1 MGAANRVQGG
11 IFTLM
16 VVKIGDPYDPALERE
31 IAEQVA
37 LSPGFFADAPVVL
50 DLKDSLGC
58 TSVADYTSLRQLLRR
73 HGMIPVGV
81 QNASALQLRAA
92 KAVDLSA
99 LSGASGAGARR
110 PAPAAERVAPAPAPP
125 RAPPPRE
132 RAPAPLERAAD
143 RPAADQR
150 TRLVTQPVRSGTQ
163 IYAKGGDLVVV
174 APVSAGAELI
184 ADGHIHVYGALRGR
198 AIAGAMGDTNA
209 RIFAHRFAAELVSV
223 AGRYIVS
230 DAIPAEHLN
239 QPAQVALIDDEL
251 HILAGWGG

>member
-1 MGAANRVQGG
+1 MGVVNRVQGG

-58 TSVADYTSLRQLLRR
+58 TSVADYTALRQVLRR
-73 HGMIPVGV
+73 LGLIPVGV

-92 KAVDLSA
+92 KSVELSA
-99 LSGASGAGARR
+99 CSGAAGGARR
-110 PAPAAERVAPAPAPP
+110 PA
-125 RAPPPRE
+125 E

-143 RPAADQR
+143 RPAASR

-198 AIAGAMGDTNA
+198 AIAGAAGDTSA
-209 RIFAHRFAAELVSV
+209 RIVAQRFAAELVSV

-230 DAIPAEHLN
+230 DAIPPEHLN
-239 QPAQVALIDDEL
+239 QPAQVALIDDRL
-251 HILAGWGG
+251 CILPGWGTGRGAAEG

>member
-16 VVKIGDPYDPALERE
+16 VVKIGDPYDPALERD

-92 KAVDLSA
+92 KSVDLSA
-99 LSGASGAGARR
+99 FSGAGAGAARR
-110 PAPAAERVAPAPAPP
+110 PVERP
-125 RAPPPRE
+125 
-132 RAPAPLERAAD
+132 PLERAAD
-143 RPAADQR
+143 RPAAERPAESR

-163 IYAKGGDLVVV
+163 IYVKGGDLVVV

-198 AIAGAMGDTNA
+198 AIAGATGDTNA

-230 DAIPAEHLN
+230 DAIPPEHLN
-239 QPAQVALIDDEL
+239 QPAQVALIDDQL
-251 HILAGWGG
+251 RILAGWGNNGRGAVEG

>member
-16 VVKIGDPYDPALERE
+16 VVKVGDPYDPALDRE
-31 IAEQVA
+31 IGEQVA
-37 LSPGFFADAPVVL
+37 VSPGFYADAPVVL

-73 HGMIPVGV
+73 HGLIPVGV

-92 KAVDLSA
+92 KSVDLSA
-99 LSGASGAGARR
+99 FAPATGSAARR
-110 PAPAAERVAPAPAPP
+110 PP
-125 RAPPPRE
+125 E
-132 RAPAPLERAAD
+132 RAAPLERAAD
-143 RPAADQR
+143 RPAAPVAVAAER
-150 TRLVTQPVRSGTQ
+150 GAGSRPRLVTQPVRSGTQ

-198 AIAGAMGDTNA
+198 AIAGAAGDTGA

-223 AGRYIVS
+223 AGHYIVS
-230 DAIPAEHLN
+230 DAIPPEHLN
-239 QPAQVALIDDEL
+239 QAAQVALIDDQL
-251 HILAGWGG
+251 CILAGWGNGRGAAEV